1 MRSTTTWHFC
11 WPATT
16 QTQRWRPDYS
26 LKAER
31 PVTDEIGS
39 HHGPLSASVRMGS
52 AAHPGHGMAREAPTA
67 FTGEVEI
74 SDRDEDFRNFL
85 QEDFRQR
92 SW

>member
-1 MRSTTTWHFC
+1 
-11 WPATT
+11 
-16 QTQRWRPDYS
+16 
-26 LKAER
+26 
-31 PVTDEIGS
+31 
-39 HHGPLSASVRMGS
+39 MGS